1 MNSMHTAASAP
12 PSEPPSIV
20 SVNSRG
26 GASSGM
32 AAKVAFCLLVVAVV
46 AIGALIG
53 FNKHRAA
60 QAKTEHAEALAAKAE
75 SVPASSTARRTFN
88 TDPPA
93 PPAANTAAPP
103 AFSLLCPDG
112 SGGQPLLGPD
122 GQVIAGPK
130 GQPMRVCPGGGL
142 VVPAL
147 QPMPSDAPS
156 DTGVHANGAATGAVP
171 RVQTSRYGGDVM
183 VVQSARPT
191 PAAPLAPGQSTLA
204 DEPQRDVQRS
214 NAGVTSSVASMA
226 TRRESGQQG
235 DLGSLL
241 SGDRAAVV
249 SATMIGDRD
258 MIVPQGRT
266 IDCNL
271 SMRLVNDVSGK
282 ATCVLS
288 SNVYSDSGRV
298 VLAERGSTATGEY
311 VAMMA
316 QGQRRLFV
324 LWTRIQTPSGV
335 VIDINSPAA
344 DALGTSGLPG
354 DIDNRWRDRIGA
366 AVLLSLVEDAIG
378 YQTAKVSGGDGG
390 SGAQGIAVLQSSTQ
404 TGRSLAER
412 ILDSTINIK
421 PTLYKNQGDRATIFV
436 SRDLDFGRVYALRAK

>member
-1 MNSMHTAASAP
+1 MNSMHTVTAA
-12 PSEPPSIV
+12 PSGDPPSIV

-26 GASSGM
+26 GASSAM
-32 AAKVAFCLLVVAVV
+32 AAKVAFCLLVVGVV

-53 FNKHRAA
+53 FNKHRATQA
-60 QAKTEHAEALAAKAE
+60 QAEHVDALAAKAG
-75 SVPASSTARRTFN
+75 STPASSTARRTFN

-93 PPAANTAAPP
+93 PPTAAAAAP
-103 AFSLLCPDG
+103 AAFAPLCQDG
-112 SGGQPLLGPD
+112 SAGQPLLGPD
-122 GQVIAGPK
+122 GQAIPGPT
-130 GQPMRVCPGGGL
+130 GQPMRVCAGERL

-147 QPMPSDAPS
+147 LPIPGEPHPGAGVQPGGAPM
-156 DTGVHANGAATGAVP
+156 GAIP

-183 VVQSARPT
+183 LP
-191 PAAPLAPGQSTLA
+191 QSTGTLPVASLAQAQPSLA
-204 DEPQRDVQRS
+204 DEPHRDTQHFS
-214 NAGVTSSVASMA
+214 AGVTSSVSSTAA
-226 TRRESGQQG
+226 RRESGQQG
-235 DLGSLL
+235 DIGPLL
-241 SGDRAAVV
+241 SGSPAAGV
-249 SATMIGDRD
+249 SASMIGDRD

-316 QGQRRLFV
+316 QGQRRMFV
-324 LWTRIQTPSGV
+324 LWTRLQTPSGV

-354 DIDNRWRDRIGA
+354 DVDNRWRDRIGA

-378 YQTAKVSGGDGG
+378 YQTAKASSGDGG
-390 SGAQGIAVLQSSTQ
+390 SSAQGIAVFQSSTQ